1 MTDYVFEPLPVPTVP
16 TTDGQAFPVRRIFLI
31 GKNYADHVRE
41 MGDDPAKTPPVFFTK
56 PADAVIVP
64 TPDAP
69 AVPYARGTEDYHYE
83 GELVLALK
91 AGGTDIPADAA
102 MTLVY
107 GLALGC
113 DMTRRDLQAAARK
126 KGLPWDMAKGF
137 DQSAVMAPIVPGAE
151 LSGDTVLSATV
162 NGEIRQSATLGAMI
176 WSPAEI
182 IAQLS
187 ALVEL
192 KAGDLIYT
200 GTPEGVGP
208 LHPGDRVEIAAG
220 DLPALR
226 FAVE

>member
-1 MTDYVFEPLPVPTVP
+1 MTDYVFTPPAPSVVP
-16 TTDGQAFPVRRIFLI
+16 TTDGQLFPVRRIFLI

-41 MGDDPAKTPPVFFTK
+41 MGDDPSDTPPVFFTK

-69 AVPYARGTEDYHYE
+69 GVPYAQSTDDYHYE

-91 AGGTDIPADAA
+91 SGGTDIPADAA

-113 DMTRRDLQAAARK
+113 DMTRRDLQSEARK

-137 DQSAVMAPIVPGAE
+137 DASAVMAPIVPGAE
-151 LSGDTVLSATV
+151 LSGDTVLSTTV
-162 NGEIRQSATLGAMI
+162 NGETRQSATLGTMI
-176 WSPAEI
+176 WSPAQI

-192 KAGDLIYT
+192 KPGDLIYT
-200 GTPEGVGP
+200 GTPEGVGA
-208 LHPGDRVEIAAG
+208 LHPGDKVEIAAG